1 MDENDAAERKE
12 LNKLSESRR
21 RAAWTMPG
29 TNDRR
34 RSSSKR
40 EPDKLPEHGG
50 ARRRRT
56 RMEDYEAGSSMAV
69 PVKVLE
75 QQALKAAPETVLRKE
90 IKSIEGRRRRAAAE
104 TAQEAKSSKKVWAA
118 LESQINAATSSATN
132 KAAKKAAEAGRKALA
147 DLQKATGQPLITE
160 EKAKAPSE
168 NEEAYEKDQEAKL
181 IGTKQ
186 KFEDKALEE
195 KIATTS
201 DPMKKKQL
209 QKARKDGFKA
219 AEKKIA
225 HVRSESEDHRPTKI
239 ERRHEEEVSVEQV
252 KQEVSRT
259 KEYRTAEALQ
269 KASQEDANELYA
281 VPDGADDPPEKP
293 IPNMKPSSDLETA
306 KARVDDVK
314 AKISIQQRRLKKA
327 QAEADKI
334 NADKNQVKKEQADVD
349 SKETNPDWRNK
360 MLPDLDEY

>member
-1 MDENDAAERKE
+1 MGRYAKMQVKEREHKEAAALEQKQNADLTKAARQDVANAKKKEAIMDENDAAERKE

-56 RMEDYEAGSSMAV
+56 RMEDYEADSSMAV

-104 TAQEAKSSKKVWAA
+104 TAQEAKSSKKVWAT

-147 DLQKATGQPLITE
+147 DLQKATG
-160 EKAKAPSE
+160 
-168 NEEAYEKDQEAKL
+168 
-181 IGTKQ
+181 
-186 KFEDKALEE
+186 
-195 KIATTS
+195 
-201 DPMKKKQL
+201 
-209 QKARKDGFKA
+209 
-219 AEKKIA
+219 
-225 HVRSESEDHRPTKI
+225 
-239 ERRHEEEVSVEQV
+239 
-252 KQEVSRT
+252 
-259 KEYRTAEALQ
+259 
-269 KASQEDANELYA
+269 
-281 VPDGADDPPEKP
+281 
-293 IPNMKPSSDLETA
+293 
-306 KARVDDVK
+306 
-314 AKISIQQRRLKKA
+314 
-327 QAEADKI
+327 
-334 NADKNQVKKEQADVD
+334 
-349 SKETNPDWRNK
+349 
-360 MLPDLDEY
+360 